1 MVTKATSIRLDEKKL
16 RRLDRLARTLDRP
29 RSWVLSEAV
38 DRYLDHEEWF
48 AQEVARGIAEADR
61 REFVP
66 HDKVI
71 RDLRRRARKLRP

>member
-61 REFVP
+61 GEFVP